1 LVVGVGAGA
10 LVAAHA
16 AALEPRISQLIT
28 VGGLLSYRSLLD
40 DPLTKQPFSSFLP
53 GVMGA
58 YDVRDLYAALAP
70 RRTLVINPQ
79 DSQRQTV
86 NPVAA
91 REELDWVNQVY
102 ENLEATDK
110 FSLHSQLSVR
120 KVREVIGV
128 WLAA

>member
-1 LVVGVGAGA
+1 
-10 LVAAHA
+10 
-16 AALEPRISQLIT
+16 
-28 VGGLLSYRSLLD
+28 
-40 DPLTKQPFSSFLP
+40 
-53 GVMGA
+53 MGA
-58 YDVRDLYAALAP
+58 YEVRDLYAALAP

-86 NPVAA
+86 HPVAA

-110 FSLHSQLSVR
+110 FSLLAQLSVR
-120 KVREVIGV
+120 KVRVVIGA